1 MILSIVFFGYEWEN
15 LFWFLLGPLSLF
27 ITIYTIFETD
37 KKKKYIFYSISLIF
51 FVFFLVKA
59 KTPSRVEIQIY
70 SNKVLCLEEIE
81 SQIAVII
88 NKEKKPMILYFYATW
103 CHSCEHIEE
112 KLSRKEV
119 GELIQKG
126 WIFIKVDVS
135 DYEKY
140 EEHLLKHYGVY
151 GVPALAFFDK
161 EGNIVKPFTMVGEE
175 IPIRTLISILRQ
187 FGVFENPI

>member
-1 MILSIVFFGYEWEN
+1 MILSIVFYGFEWEN

-27 ITIYTIFETD
+27 TIIYTIFEKE
-37 KKKKYIFYSISLIF
+37 KKKKYLFYSISMIFFIF
-51 FVFFLVKA
+51 FVIKA
-59 KTPSRVEIQIY
+59 HKPSRVEIPFY
-70 SNKVLCLEEIE
+70 SNKTFLLEEIE
-81 SQIAVII
+81 NQIPTII
-88 NKEKKPMILYFYATW
+88 NKEKKPIILYFYATW

-112 KLSRKEV
+112 RLSRKEV

-126 WIFIKVDVS
+126 WVFVKVDVS

-140 EEHLLKHYGVY
+140 EEHLLKNYGVY
-151 GVPALAFFDK
+151 GVPALSFFDK

-175 IPIRTLISILRQ
+175 IPLRTLISILRQ